1 MLSARAHANFI
12 APRDINK
19 ASKRSRLCPAVS
31 MRLSPQATRGQ
42 YLCVIDRSYSLTVLA
57 QIEEKGSLFTEALGH
72 AEDSL
77 AIDERLARLDSS
89 NVMWQRD
96 VRVSRRLVARL
107 RSSMNDRSGKAD

>member
-1 MLSARAHANFI
+1 
-12 APRDINK
+12 
-19 ASKRSRLCPAVS
+19 
-31 MRLSPQATRGQ
+31 
-42 YLCVIDRSYSLTVLA
+42 VLA